1 MTSPMERTKANL
13 KKHGITHGV
22 VERWVQ
28 RARKRIDLFGIIDLI
43 AMDNGIVGIQVTGT
57 DFSSHKIKIMEEKKE
72 NTLEWLSNSGRLEVW
87 GWRKLKKVKGKKATY
102 WSPRIADVLIING
115 ELYWEERK

>member
-1 MTSPMERTKANL
+1 MVRTKAKL

-22 VERWVQ
+22 VERWIQ

-43 AMDNGIVGIQVTGT
+43 ALDNGIVGIQVTGT

-72 NTLEWLSNSGRLEVW
+72 NTLEWLSNTGRLECW

-102 WSPRIADVLIING
+102 WAPRIADVLIVNG